1 MGIRGIKIGKVDI
14 TDKIKAATN
23 LREQGYSPNMISKI
37 LETKIDERFLERR
50 E

>member
-1 MGIRGIKIGKVDI
+1 MGIEGMKMWKVDI
-14 TDKIKAATN
+14 ADKMKAATN

>member
-1 MGIRGIKIGKVDI
+1 MGIRGMKVMKISTVDKMK
-14 TDKIKAATN
+14 TATN

>member
-1 MGIRGIKIGKVDI
+1 MGIKSMKMVKLN
-14 TDKIKAATN
+14 TVDKIKAATN

-37 LETKIDERFLERR
+37 LETKIDERVLERR

>member
-1 MGIRGIKIGKVDI
+1 MGIRGMKVTKINTVDKV
-14 TDKIKAATN
+14 KAAGK